1 MIRKQYK
8 DSIYIYLIHL
18 KKYGMSQ
25 DKSSSSDDPLDL
37 FVVESKKLQNKINSM
52 KNSGEFSISQIIET
66 YHQVINVT
74 SMGKMLNEN
83 STQEENFPTTI
94 QETEKFIKEKFN
106 KTLHPQI
113 SSYLQE
119 SIENL
124 RNDLKNISK
133 NRENKTKTEIENQA
147 KMFERLREF
156 MSTQEFVEQYNKVST
171 K

>member
-1 MIRKQYK
+1 
-8 DSIYIYLIHL
+8 
-18 KKYGMSQ
+18 MSQ
-25 DKSSSSDDPLDL
+25 DNSSSNDNPLDL
-37 FVVESKKLQNKINSM
+37 FDVESKRLQNKIDSI
-52 KNSGEFSISQIIET
+52 KNSDEFSVSQIIET

-74 SMGKMLNEN
+74 SMGKMLKEN
-83 STQEENFPTTI
+83 STQEANFPTTI

-106 KTLHPQI
+106 KILHPQI

-119 SIENL
+119 SIDNL
-124 RNDLKNISK
+124 RNDLKNMSK

-156 MSTQEFVEQYNKVST
+156 MSTKEFVEQYNKVSI

>member
-1 MIRKQYK
+1 
-8 DSIYIYLIHL
+8 
-18 KKYGMSQ
+18 MSQ
-25 DKSSSSDDPLDL
+25 DNSSSNDNPLDL
-37 FVVESKKLQNKINSM
+37 FDVESKRLQNKIDSI
-52 KNSGEFSISQIIET
+52 KNSDEFSVSQIIET

-74 SMGKMLNEN
+74 SMGKMLKEN
-83 STQEENFPTTI
+83 STQEANFPTTI

-106 KTLHPQI
+106 KILHPQI

-119 SIENL
+119 SIDNL
-124 RNDLKNISK
+124 RNDLKNMSK

-156 MSTQEFVEQYNKVST
+156 MSTKEFVEQYNKVST

>member
-1 MIRKQYK
+1 
-8 DSIYIYLIHL
+8 
-18 KKYGMSQ
+18 MSQ
-25 DKSSSSDDPLDL
+25 DKSASSDDPLDL
-37 FVVESKKLQNKINSM
+37 FVVESKKLQNKINSI
-52 KNSGEFSISQIIET
+52 KNSDEFSISQIIET

-83 STQEENFPTTI
+83 LTQEKNFPTTI

-106 KTLHPQI
+106 KILHPQI

>member
-1 MIRKQYK
+1 
-8 DSIYIYLIHL
+8 
-18 KKYGMSQ
+18 MSQ
-25 DKSSSSDDPLDL
+25 DNSSSNDNPLDL
-37 FVVESKKLQNKINSM
+37 FDVESKRLQNKIDSI
-52 KNSGEFSISQIIET
+52 KNSDEFSVSQIIET

-74 SMGKMLNEN
+74 SMGKMLKEN
-83 STQEENFPTTI
+83 STQEANFPTTI

-106 KTLHPQI
+106 KILHPQI

-119 SIENL
+119 SIDNL
-124 RNDLKNISK
+124 RNDLKNMSK

-147 KMFERLREF
+147 KMFEQLREF